1 MFKFICKVILVGLLL
16 GVLASSVT
24 MFFGVAVYYAVS
36 LIDVFF
42 FTDFLSYVAWFAL
55 TIGVLST
62 LGWYISLILFARKA
76 VQRMMDKFIRRSGL
90 E

>member
-1 MFKFICKVILVGLLL
+1 MFKLICKVILIGFLL
-16 GVLASSVT
+16 GILASAVT

-62 LGWYISLILFARKA
+62 LGWYISIIVFARAAIKSILDR
-76 VQRMMDKFIRRSGL
+76 VMVNDK
-90 E
+90 